1 MQQIDKKIYIFLL
14 FFMLSLTQIQ
24 ADIKPFIQKQIDL
37 IEQLNDLNISKEE
50 IGLISKQEEQLYTEA
65 IENFLL
71 NKDEML
77 AKPQPYVSEIFL
89 LRNTIKYNKRKGY
102 KYAVLRDEVR
112 IKSYQILNS
121 TTQMAQDILR
131 LLDYY
136 TLQEFSEK
144 MNEKFVKNQLE
155 IERIK
160 KSLPQVHLDVKA
172 STPLLKKVAKNIKDY
187 HAILEINT
195 AISNYLAIN
204 KERMYRLNKYSNYK
218 ILKIALYFDNLSSA
232 KEFNIFLAPYNLSIM
247 KLILVFVISL
257 LFYLLRTKVY
267 RSTELILLK
276 IKFLKKYSQEIIED
290 IRSPIK
296 YMLLAINLEIAL
308 YIYHNFN
315 SIDIVSKSFNI
326 LYAFLFT
333 LILYRILNT
342 VASIR
347 ILDIEQNNTA
357 IKSEMVNV
365 GIKIINFLIFL
376 MGLLLVLQFA
386 GANLATILSGLGI
399 GGFALALAAR
409 ESLSNFLGTIS
420 ILMSDMFSQGDW
432 IVIDDKEG
440 TVIEIGLRV
449 TTLRTFDNALISI
462 PNGTIAN
469 KEVKNWNKRTLGR
482 RIKMSLG
489 VKYDSKPKDINNAI
503 LEIRDMLQNHPHIA
517 TEKTDYQHH
526 RKKSSTLVSQEDA
539 LGVKRTLFVYL
550 DEFSDSSINILVYC
564 FTKKTVWGQWLETKE
579 DIMYKI
585 MAILEK
591 NSLEF
596 AFPSLSLYQESNS

>member
-218 ILKIALYFDNLSSA
+218 ILKIALYFDSLSSA

-247 KLILVFVISL
+247 KLLLVFVISL

-276 IKFLKKYSQEIIED
+276 IKFLKK
-290 IRSPIK
+290 
-296 YMLLAINLEIAL
+296 
-308 YIYHNFN
+308 
-315 SIDIVSKSFNI
+315 
-326 LYAFLFT
+326 
-333 LILYRILNT
+333 
-342 VASIR
+342 
-347 ILDIEQNNTA
+347 
-357 IKSEMVNV
+357 
-365 GIKIINFLIFL
+365 
-376 MGLLLVLQFA
+376 
-386 GANLATILSGLGI
+386 
-399 GGFALALAAR
+399 
-409 ESLSNFLGTIS
+409 
-420 ILMSDMFSQGDW
+420 
-432 IVIDDKEG
+432 
-440 TVIEIGLRV
+440 
-449 TTLRTFDNALISI
+449 
-462 PNGTIAN
+462 
-469 KEVKNWNKRTLGR
+469 
-482 RIKMSLG
+482 
-489 VKYDSKPKDINNAI
+489 
-503 LEIRDMLQNHPHIA
+503 
-517 TEKTDYQHH
+517 
-526 RKKSSTLVSQEDA
+526 
-539 LGVKRTLFVYL
+539 
-550 DEFSDSSINILVYC
+550 
-564 FTKKTVWGQWLETKE
+564 
-579 DIMYKI
+579 
-585 MAILEK
+585 
-591 NSLEF
+591 
-596 AFPSLSLYQESNS
+596 